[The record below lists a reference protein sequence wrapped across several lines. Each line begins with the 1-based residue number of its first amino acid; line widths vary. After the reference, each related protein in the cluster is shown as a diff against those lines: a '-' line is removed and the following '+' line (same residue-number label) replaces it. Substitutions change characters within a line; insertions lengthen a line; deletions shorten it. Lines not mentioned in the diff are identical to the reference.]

1 MPTHLVDV
9 ARDDGRFADVLDRH
23 ADVPSWPNG
32 VARMPMTPADA
43 TARPH
48 FENFDRAFVR
58 VKIVRDTLKQIAV
71 DGIGL
76 RIGFPD
82 SQENELS
89 RERSGRLSK
98 FSRKFFY
105 C

>member
-1 MPTHLVDV
+1 
-9 ARDDGRFADVLDRH
+9 
-23 ADVPSWPNG
+23 
-32 VARMPMTPADA
+32 MPMTPADA

-82 SQENELS
+82 S
-89 RERSGRLSK
+89 
-98 FSRKFFY
+98 
-105 C
+105 